1 MLAEKV
7 SQQLFA
13 DRGLLDQF
21 KRNCSASLN
30 TMGKRTRV
38 SNSSA
43 LSHWANDPRRP
54 RARVRFARLNSAH
67 SNVTE
72 VWIAVDR
79 SVEFGHGLVVR
90 VGLLV
95 RTRES
100 GAPQGDRF
108 MNAGALFGS
117 VMTCGG
123 A

>member
-7 SQQLFA
+7 GQQLFA

-30 TMGKRTRV
+30 TMSKRTRV

-43 LSHWANDPRRP
+43 LGHGASDPRRP
-54 RARVRFARLNSAH
+54 RPRVRFARLNSAR

-72 VWIAVDR
+72 VWIAMDG
-79 SVEFGHGLVVR
+79 SDELGHGLVVR

-100 GAPQGDRF
+100 GVSQGDRF